1 MKPEALTVLD
11 GYVGF
16 DTLTEQIR
24 KKALQQGFEFN
35 VMVVGE
41 SCLLTFANSHMHW
54 LHLTKS
60 AMNSRQYLVEL
71 NVSCSK

>member
-35 VMVVGE
+35 VMVVG
-41 SCLLTFANSHMHW
+41 
-54 LHLTKS
+54 K
-60 AMNSRQYLVEL
+60 
-71 NVSCSK
+71 